1 MADFPTLT
9 PTIRPLAPG
18 RWGGA
23 TLAAMNGQTSMV
35 RRSSAEIGRRV
46 QLRFENI
53 TEAQFLQIVD
63 HYRNQRSGLDGFN
76 FNSAT
81 LPTAYTPSG
90 HTWLYAGPPEV
101 VDHHADVFTVAIECR
116 SEPRGP
122 FRVSGGAFTIQ
133 PALTAGT
140 ITPIVPGLAITP
152 VESLTAGTITP
163 IVAGAALA
171 PPGAGDPDCSLL
183 LSFSGANDSTDFVDS
198 SGKGLVTSHVVGA
211 KISTAQSK
219 FGGSSGLFAPTSYI
233 RYTPQAGLQM
243 TGDFTIEAQLYPL
256 STADMMAA
264 SGSSDSNTQIF
275 RLNEGGSGRLSFYLN
290 GLQVFSPTAAGI
302 TANTWQHVSICRSGS
317 STRMFV
323 NGTQVGSTNTTWTGS
338 FRIDVIGAFF
348 VNGSAYPL
356 GSYFNG
362 HIDELIV
369 LKRAI
374 RTANFT
380 APASPYDGASS
391 ASFTPGSV
399 TGIVAGAGYSSISPS
414 LAPGAPV

>member
-9 PTIRPLAPG
+9 PTIRPLTPG

-63 HYRNQRSGLDGFN
+63 HYRNQRSGIDGFN

-122 FRVSGGAFTIQ
+122 FRVSGVAFATL

-140 ITPIVPGLAITP
+140 PTAIVPGLAITP

-163 IVAGAALA
+163 IVAGA
-171 PPGAGDPDCSLL
+171 
-183 LSFSGANDSTDFVDS
+183 
-198 SGKGLVTSHVVGA
+198 
-211 KISTAQSK
+211 
-219 FGGSSGLFAPTSYI
+219 
-233 RYTPQAGLQM
+233 
-243 TGDFTIEAQLYPL
+243 
-256 STADMMAA
+256 
-264 SGSSDSNTQIF
+264 
-275 RLNEGGSGRLSFYLN
+275 
-290 GLQVFSPTAAGI
+290 
-302 TANTWQHVSICRSGS
+302 
-317 STRMFV
+317 
-323 NGTQVGSTNTTWTGS
+323 
-338 FRIDVIGAFF
+338 
-348 VNGSAYPL
+348 
-356 GSYFNG
+356 
-362 HIDELIV
+362 
-369 LKRAI
+369 
-374 RTANFT
+374 
-380 APASPYDGASS
+380 
-391 ASFTPGSV
+391 
-399 TGIVAGAGYSSISPS
+399 GYSSISPS

>member
-1 MADFPTLT
+1 MADFPSLT
-9 PTIRPLAPG
+9 PTIRPLTPG

-23 TLAAMNGQTSMV
+23 TLASMSGQTSTV

-46 QLRFENI
+46 SLRFENI

-63 HYRNQRSGLDGFN
+63 HYRGQRSGLDGFN

-101 VDHHADVFTVAIECR
+101 VDRHQDVFTVELECR

-122 FRVSGGAFTIQ
+122 FRVSGVAFTTL
-133 PALTAGT
+133 PALTTGT
-140 ITPIVPGLAITP
+140 PTAIIPGLAITP
-152 VESLTAGTITP
+152 VESLTAGAITP

-183 LSFSGANDSTDFVDS
+183 LSFSGDNNSTDFVDS

-256 STADMMAA
+256 STVDTSMA
-264 SGSSDSNTQIF
+264 SSSSDSNTQIF

-290 GLQVFSPTAAGI
+290 GTQVFSPTAAGI
-302 TANTWQHVSICRSGS
+302 TTNTWQHVSICRSGS

-338 FRIDVIGAFF
+338 FRIDVIGAYFF
-348 VNGSAYPL
+348 NGSLY
-356 GSYFNG
+356 GSTHFNG

-369 LKRAI
+369 LKRAT

-380 APASPYDGASS
+380 APASPYDGATS
-391 ASFTPGSV
+391 ASFTPGSA

>member
-9 PTIRPLAPG
+9 PTIRPLTPG

-63 HYRNQRSGLDGFN
+63 HYRNQRSGIDGFN

-133 PALTAGT
+133 PALTAGVPT
-140 ITPIVPGLAITP
+140 AIIPGLAITP

-171 PPGAGDPDCSLL
+171 PPGDPDCSLL

-233 RYTPQAGLQM
+233 RYTPQAGLLM
-243 TGDFTIEAQLYPL
+243 TGDFTLEAQLYPL
-256 STADMMAA
+256 STADMIAA
-264 SGSSDSNTQIF
+264 SSSSDSNTQIF
-275 RLNEGGSGRLSFYLN
+275 RLNEGGRLSFYLN
-290 GLQVFSPTAAGI
+290 GASVFSPTAAGI

-348 VNGSAYPL
+348 FGGSAFS
-356 GSYFNG
+356 GTHFNG
-362 HIDELIV
+362 HIDEFIV

-380 APASPYDGASS
+380 APVSPYDGASS
-391 ASFTPGSV
+391 ASFTPGSA
-399 TGIVAGAGYSSISPS
+399 TDIVAGAGYSSISPS